1 MSTLEATM
9 SMLEVMPEE
18 ARMKVFLFTQ
28 DLFGAKKPAS
38 PYTPVSE
45 KQILDDLAES
55 REQIARGEGVN
66 MEDALRQMGR
76 EHGFI

>member
-1 MSTLEATM
+1 MSTLEATI

-18 ARMKVFLFTQ
+18 ARRKVFLFTQ

-38 PYTPVSE
+38 PFTPVSE
-45 KQILDDLAES
+45 QQVLADLAES
-55 REQIARGEGVN
+55 REQIARGEGLN

-76 EHGFI
+76 EHGFV

>member
-1 MSTLEATM
+1 MSTLEATI

-18 ARMKVFLFTQ
+18 AQRKVFLFTQ

-38 PYTPVSE
+38 PFTPVTE
-45 KQILDDLAES
+45 QQVLDDLSAS
-55 REQIARGEGVN
+55 REQIAQGRGVN
-66 MEDALRQMGR
+66 MADGLRQMGK